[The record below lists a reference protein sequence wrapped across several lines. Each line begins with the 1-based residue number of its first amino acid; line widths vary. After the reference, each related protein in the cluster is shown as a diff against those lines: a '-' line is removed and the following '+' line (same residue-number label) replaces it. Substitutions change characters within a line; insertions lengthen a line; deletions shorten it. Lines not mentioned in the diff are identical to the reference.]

1 MDNMKKNVIRDVVVH
16 KNIEI
21 PMRDG
26 VILRADH
33 LEPQCEEPLPVLI
46 VRTPYLKESF
56 YTKQVYS
63 VMETA
68 FKGYHILLCD
78 VRGGG
83 QSEGEFTPFANEKND
98 GYDTIQWAADQPWC
112 NGKVGTFGY
121 SYNGGQQI
129 LAASTRPS
137 ALAAAAPGGASGWFL
152 PTLMYGVLSHRTSL
166 FWYMKQ
172 IRNALLSGKGDMA
185 KEERQKK
192 LEEIEYIMRFRNEK
206 ECYALPFLSA
216 NVLKFEGVPVRKF
229 FNEWVDHCD
238 DKEYWARMG
247 QPLGIENVNVPCFFY
262 TGWFDYMCPGQAD
275 CFELLSHRT
284 EDPELAAS
292 HRLVLGPWIHTT
304 EYGTSTDSNSGVR
317 YGELTFPPNSGYTK
331 EMYDSFL
338 KFYAKYLK
346 GEDVDTGAPVRIY
359 VMGDNIWR
367 DEQEWPL
374 ARTVYTPLYLDSDGD
389 ARTLNGSGRLTFEKT
404 FAFESDS
411 YDYDPMNP
419 CDNTDSDL
427 HKGIIKDR
435 REKEQR
441 EDMLVYSTATLKED
455 LEVTGNIR
463 VKFFIRS
470 SAVDTDFFVRL
481 IDVLPDGKAYSYL
494 AGVFRMRYRDGFY
507 EPRYMTPGEVY
518 AVDFKLG
525 SLSLVFKEGHQIRI
539 EVTSS
544 DFPEY
549 DRNLNT
555 AEPMGYGAE
564 AVVAHQ
570 TILHSEEYPSHL
582 LLPVIPRQK

>member
-1 MDNMKKNVIRDVVVH
+1 METFKEVRIH

-33 LEPQCEEPLPVLI
+33 LEPVCNEPLPALI

-63 VMETA
+63 VNETA

-83 QSEGEFTPFANEKND
+83 QSDGEFTPFANERED
-98 GYDTIQWAADQPWC
+98 GYDTIQWVSEQPWC

-129 LAASTRPS
+129 LAASANPP
-137 ALAAAAPGGASGWFL
+137 ALACAAPGGASGWFL

-172 IRNALLSGKGDMA
+172 LRNAILSGKGDFTP
-185 KEERQKK
+185 EERQKK
-192 LEEIEYIMRFRNEK
+192 KEEIENIMRFRNEK
-206 ECYALPFLSA
+206 ECHVLPFLDA
-216 NVLKFEGVPVRKF
+216 EVLKFEGVPIRKF

-238 DKEYWARMG
+238 DKAYWEKMG

-262 TGWFDYMCPGQAD
+262 TGWFDYMCQGQAD
-275 CFELLSHRT
+275 NFELLSHRA
-284 EDPELAAS
+284 DNPELAAS
-292 HRLVLGPWIHTT
+292 HRMVLGPWIHTT

-331 EMYDSFL
+331 EMYDSFM
-338 KFYAKYLK
+338 KFYEKYLK
-346 GEDVDTGAPVRIY
+346 GNENADTGAPVRIY
-359 VMGDNIWR
+359 VMGDNVWR

-374 ARTVYTPLYLDSDGD
+374 ARTVYTPLYLDSEGD
-389 ARTLNGSGRLTFEKT
+389 ARTVSGNGTLSFDPPNCTEKD
-404 FAFESDS
+404 E

-435 REKEQR
+435 REKEMR
-441 EDMLVYSTATLKED
+441 EDMLVYTTDVLEND
-455 LEVTGNIR
+455 VEVTGNVR
-463 VKFFIRS
+463 AKFFIQS

-481 IDVLPDGKAYSYL
+481 VDVLPDGKAYGYL
-494 AGVFRMRYRDGFY
+494 SGVFRMRYRDGY
-507 EPRYMTPGEVY
+507 HKSRYMTPGEIY
-518 AVDFKLG
+518 PVDFKVG
-525 SLSLVFKEGHQIRI
+525 PLSLVFKKGHRIRI
-539 EVTSS
+539 EITSS

-555 AEPMGYGAE
+555 AEPMGYGKE

-570 TILHSEEYPSHL
+570 TILHTKEYPSHM
-582 LLPVIPRQK
+582 LLPLIPR

>member
-1 MDNMKKNVIRDVVVH
+1 METITEVRIH
-16 KNIEI
+16 KNIGI

-33 LEPQCEEPLPVLI
+33 LEPVCEKPLPALI

-56 YTKQVYS
+56 YTKQLYS
-63 VMETA
+63 VNETA
-68 FKGYHILLCD
+68 FRGYHILLCD

-98 GYDTIQWAADQPWC
+98 GYDTIQWASEQPWC

-129 LAASTRPS
+129 LAASTNPP

-172 IRNALLSGKGDMA
+172 LRNAIISGKGDFTP
-185 KEERQKK
+185 EERQKK
-192 LEEIEYIMRFRNEK
+192 REEIEGIMRFRNEK
-206 ECYALPFLSA
+206 ECYVLPFLDA
-216 NVLKFEGVPVRKF
+216 EVLKFEGVPIRKF

-238 DKEYWARMG
+238 DKGYWEKMG

-262 TGWFDYMCPGQAD
+262 TGWFDYMCQGQAD
-275 CFELLSHRT
+275 NFELLSHRT
-284 EDPELAAS
+284 DDPELAKS

-331 EMYDSFL
+331 ELYDSFM
-338 KFYAKYLK
+338 KFYEKYLK
-346 GEDVDTGAPVRIY
+346 GDNSIDTGAPVRIY
-359 VMGDNIWR
+359 VMGDNVWR

-374 ARTVYTPLYLDSDGD
+374 ARTQYTPLYLDSEGD
-389 ARTLNGSGRLTFEKT
+389 ARTLSGNGILSFELPHRTEKD
-404 FAFESDS
+404 E

-435 REKEQR
+435 REKEMR
-441 EDMLVYSTATLKED
+441 EDMLVYTTEVLD
-455 LEVTGNIR
+455 QDVEVTGNIWA
-463 VKFFIRS
+463 KFFIQS

-481 IDVLPDGKAYSYL
+481 VDVLPDGKAYGYL
-494 AGVFRMRYRDGFY
+494 SSVFRMRYRDGYY
-507 EPRYMTPGEVY
+507 ESHYMTPGEVY
-518 AVDFKLG
+518 PVDFKVG
-525 SLSLVFKEGHQIRI
+525 PISLVFQKGHRIRI
-539 EVTSS
+539 EITSS

-555 AEPMGYGAE
+555 AEPMGYGKD

-570 TILHSEEYPSHL
+570 TILHNKAYPSHM
-582 LLPVIPRQK
+582 LLPIIPR

>member
-1 MDNMKKNVIRDVVVH
+1 MDTITEVRIH
-16 KNIEI
+16 KNIPI

-33 LEPQCEEPLPVLI
+33 LEPVSEEPLPVLI

-63 VMETA
+63 VNETV
-68 FKGYHILLCD
+68 FRGYHILLCD

-83 QSEGEFTPFANEKND
+83 QSDGEFTPFANEKND
-98 GYDTIQWAADQPWC
+98 GYDTIQWASEQPWC

-129 LAASTRPS
+129 LAASTNPP

-172 IRNALLSGKGDMA
+172 LRNAILSGKGDFTP
-185 KEERQKK
+185 EERQKK
-192 LEEIEYIMRFRNEK
+192 KEEIEYIMRFRNEE
-206 ECYALPFLSA
+206 ECHVLPFLDA
-216 NVLKFEGVPVRKF
+216 DVLKFEGVPIRKF

-238 DKEYWARMG
+238 DKEYWERMG

-262 TGWFDYMCPGQAD
+262 TGWFDYMCQGQAD
-275 CFELLSHRT
+275 NFELLSHRT
-284 EDPELAAS
+284 DDPELAKS

-331 EMYDSFL
+331 EMYDSFM
-338 KFYAKYLK
+338 KFYDKYLK
-346 GEDVDTGAPVRIY
+346 GNDSVDTGAPVRIY
-359 VMGDNIWR
+359 VMGDNVWR

-374 ARTVYTPLYLDSDGD
+374 ARTKYTPLYLDSKGD
-389 ARTLNGSGRLTFEKT
+389 ARSLKGNGVLSFELPHLSEKD
-404 FAFESDS
+404 E
-411 YDYDPMNP
+411 YDYDPLNP

-435 REKEQR
+435 REKEMR
-441 EDMLVYSTATLKED
+441 EDMLVYTTEPLEQD
-455 LEVTGNIR
+455 LEVTGNIWA
-463 VKFFIRS
+463 KFFIQS

-481 IDVLPDGKAYSYL
+481 VDVLPDGKAYGYL
-494 AGVFRMRYRDGFY
+494 SGVFRMRYRDGYY
-507 EPRYMTPGEVY
+507 ESHYMTPGEVY
-518 AVDFKLG
+518 PVDLKVG
-525 SLSLVFKEGHQIRI
+525 PISLVFKKGHQIRI
-539 EVTSS
+539 EITSS

-555 AEPMGYGAE
+555 AEPMGYGKE
-564 AVVAHQ
+564 AVIAHQ
-570 TILHSEEYPSHL
+570 TILHSEKYPSHM
-582 LLPVIPRQK
+582 LLPVIPR